1 MSTQRRNDHRCSGG
15 QRGAKSLFC
24 HSQKGT
30 RGPFRA
36 NAYLAGLALS
46 RCPAVFRAV
55 AARRRRLYSRNAS
68 AGSFARIDKQ
78 PTTGS
83 LGPTPPTSGGGPG
96 QGQDSA
102 PGLALATWRPTAA
115 IFGALWDLGPRRARH
130 PDLSGRLRRQACIGI
145 PVSGSTEVIDGP
157 FGCPLERHTARL
169 GQACSTLTPPVKA
182 AAPRCSC
189 LILPHTRCLAAC
201 PVPALGWLASPVA
214 VRGGAESLGP
224 HNSLAQARGGSSSTA
239 SILTFGDASS
249 NLARPLSGGRTSSIR
264 HDGASTAASGRGPP
278 PAWLLWAVWAARLYL
293 REYGEGL
300 GYMLPA
306 AGRMHGSC
314 PSAAAPGQCHIT
326 S

>member
-1 MSTQRRNDHRCSGG
+1 MLQSLHRRLNNTLNWLTTETRRWPPPCLALGPCSAMRTTKHSHGRHMSTQRRNDHRCSGG

-130 PDLSGRLRRQACIGI
+130 PDLSGRLR
-145 PVSGSTEVIDGP
+145 V
-157 FGCPLERHTARL
+157 
-169 GQACSTLTPPVKA
+169 
-182 AAPRCSC
+182 
-189 LILPHTRCLAAC
+189 
-201 PVPALGWLASPVA
+201 
-214 VRGGAESLGP
+214 GP
-224 HNSLAQARGGSSSTA
+224 HRAWA
-239 SILTFGDASS
+239 
-249 NLARPLSGGRTSSIR
+249 
-264 HDGASTAASGRGPP
+264 GRGPVQP
-278 PAWLLWAVWAARLYL
+278 TVPTC
-293 REYGEGL
+293 
-300 GYMLPA
+300 
-306 AGRMHGSC
+306 S
-314 PSAAAPGQCHIT
+314 AAPGVHWDPRQAVPLR
-326 S
+326 